1 MRTLRYLLQ
10 KEFIQIFRNRILLP
24 VILFV
29 PIVQLVILVHAATLD
44 MKNIQITLVD
54 MDLSGTSRRLV
65 SKFEGSPFFRLRS
78 YAPSVEVA
86 EDELKDN
93 SSDMILHIPQGFER
107 TLIREGS
114 ARLQILVNAIN
125 ATAAGLT
132 NAYTVSVIADFNNRN
147 LTEILGISS
156 RPVPPSASSSSSAS
170 ALASMPKSIDI
181 SHRFW
186 YNPELNYKIFMF
198 PGVLVILVTMI
209 GMILTALNL
218 VREKEIGTAE
228 QINVT
233 PIRKYQFI
241 MGKLIPF
248 WLLALIE
255 LTLGMLVGKFFFEL
269 PFTGSYALLMLY
281 ASIYLLVVMGI
292 GLFISTVSRTQI
304 QVMFLAFF
312 FMLTFI
318 MMSGIFTPAESMPD
332 WAIRLNILN
341 PVAYFM
347 KVIRMILLKG
357 SEFADIVREVVYLSI
372 YALVILSLAV
382 LRYRK
387 TA

>member
-1 MRTLRYLLQ
+1 MRTLLYLLQ
-10 KEFIQIFRNRILLP
+10 KEFIQIFRNRIMLP
-24 VILFV
+24 VIFVV
-29 PIVQLVILVHAATLD
+29 PIFQLVILVHAATLE
-44 MKNIQITLVD
+44 MKNIQVTVVD
-54 MDLSGTSRRLV
+54 LDLSGTSRRLV
-65 SKFEGSPFFRLRS
+65 NKFEGSPFFRITEHSFSMEAAENNLRT
-78 YAPSVEVA
+78 
-86 EDELKDN
+86 N
-93 SSDMILHIPQGFER
+93 QSDMILHIPSGFER
-107 TLIREGS
+107 NLIREGVS
-114 ARLQILVNAIN
+114 DLQILVNAIN
-125 ATAAGLT
+125 ATVAGLT
-132 NAYTVSVIADFNNRN
+132 NAYAVSVIRDFSSQN
-147 LTEILGISS
+147 ISEM
-156 RPVPPSASSSSSAS
+156 
-170 ALASMPKSIDI
+170 LASGSAPVRGASLMKTIDI
-181 SHRFW
+181 NHRFW

-248 WLLALIE
+248 WILALIE
-255 LTLGMLVGKFFFEL
+255 LSLGLLIGKFFFEL
-269 PFTGSYALLMLY
+269 PFTGSYLLLLLY
-281 ASIYLLVVMGI
+281 ASVYLLVVMGL

-332 WAIRLNILN
+332 WAIRFNFLN

-357 SEFADIVREVVYLSI
+357 SELADIRREIIYLSI
-372 YALVILSLAV
+372 YAVTILSLAV
-382 LRYRK
+382 IRYRK
-387 TA
+387 VA

>member
-1 MRTLRYLLQ
+1 MRTLLYLLQ
-10 KEFIQIFRNRILLP
+10 KEFIQIFRNRVMLP
-24 VILFV
+24 VILVV
-29 PIVQLVILVHAATLD
+29 PIIQLVILVHAATLE
-44 MKNIQITLVD
+44 MKNIQLTVVD

-65 SKFEGSPFFRLRS
+65 NKFEGSVFFQVRAHS
-78 YAPSVEVA
+78 FSIEAA
-86 EDELKDN
+86 EDDLKN
-93 SSDMILHIPQGFER
+93 NHSDMILHIPQDFER
-107 TLIREGS
+107 RLIRDGRSE
-114 ARLQILVNAIN
+114 LQILVNAIN
-125 ATAAGLT
+125 ATVAGLT
-132 NAYTVSVIADFNNRN
+132 NAYAVSVISEFNTQN
-147 LTEILGISS
+147 LAEILGAGSG
-156 RPVPPSASSSSSAS
+156 SAFP
-170 ALASMPKSIDI
+170 MKTIGI

-186 YNPELNYKIFMF
+186 YNPELNYKIYMF

-233 PIRKYQFI
+233 PIRRYQFI

-248 WLLALIE
+248 WILALIE
-255 LTLGMLVGKFFFEL
+255 LSLGLLIGRFFFEL
-269 PFTGSYALLMLY
+269 PFTGSYLLLLLY
-281 ASIYLLVVMGI
+281 ASVYLLVVMGI

-332 WAIRLNILN
+332 WAIRFNFLN

-357 SEFADIVREVVYLSI
+357 SEFADIIREVIYLSV
-372 YALVILSLAV
+372 YAVVILSLAI